1 MVLKVSVTLP
11 GGAVISLET
20 SDPNLYQE
28 VIGMAFRELPKNLLQ
43 ISPDGAPPAP
53 MPEVSKDVYEIE
65 APSDGKVSEAEA
77 AAIAATAAAATN
89 EVAAPAPSD
98 EDEEAGRET
107 SDNEGSFSRF
117 CESLAPIGD
126 MRRLVVAAEG
136 ARRFL
141 NVESVSENEL
151 GALFDMAGWRQPGNF
166 LQSLRNAARSKFGW
180 VERVPGTTGYYAI
193 TQVGRDSVIG
203 DEEGQ

>member
-1 MVLKVSVTLP
+1 MVLKLSVTLP

-77 AAIAATAAAATN
+77 AAIAATAAVAAN
-89 EVAAPAPSD
+89 DVAAPAPSD
-98 EDEEAGRET
+98 EDEEAGREMG
-107 SDNEGSFSRF
+107 DNEESFARF

-141 NVESVSENEL
+141 NIESVSENEL

-203 DEEGQ
+203 GGEER

>member
-1 MVLKVSVTLP
+1 
-11 GGAVISLET
+11 
-20 SDPNLYQE
+20 
-28 VIGMAFRELPKNLLQ
+28 MAFRELPKNLLQ

-77 AAIAATAAAATN
+77 AAIAATAAVAAN

-98 EDEEAGRET
+98 EDEEAGREMG
-107 SDNEGSFSRF
+107 DNEESFARF

-141 NVESVSENEL
+141 NIESVSENEL

>member
-20 SDPNLYQE
+20 SDPNLFPE
-28 VIGMAFRELPKNLLQ
+28 VLGMAFRELPKNLLQ
-43 ISPDGAPPAP
+43 ISPGGAPPAP
-53 MPEVSKDVYEIE
+53 MPEMSKDVYGIE

-203 DEEGQ
+203 GGEER

>member
-1 MVLKVSVTLP
+1 MVLKLSVTLP

-43 ISPDGAPPAP
+43 TSPDGAPPAP
-53 MPEVSKDVYEIE
+53 MPEVSKDAYSIE

-77 AAIAATAAAATN
+77 TAIAATAADAAN
-89 EVAAPAPSD
+89 EVAAPAPSG
-98 EDEEAGRET
+98 EDEEAGREMG
-107 SDNEGSFSRF
+107 DNEESFARF
-117 CESLAPIGD
+117 CESLAPISD
-126 MRRLVVAAEG
+126 MRRLVVATEG

-141 NVESVSENEL
+141 NIESVSENEL
-151 GALFDMAGWRQPGNF
+151 GALFDMAGWRQPGDF
-166 LQSLRNAARSKFGW
+166 PQTIRNAARSKIGW

-193 TQVGRDSVIG
+193 TQVGRNSVIG
-203 DEEGQ
+203 GEDD